1 MFLKKVTL
9 FRSGRRKSEERRAPA
24 AMMPRSARSMDVGM
38 GNKAF
43 GMSQPILS
51 VNTEQ
56 SMTDNEDHSDA
67 SGSPLQP
74 SRRLNS
80 SLPPHPQSALPV
92 TPVHQQNVN
101 DAHAPRPGGLPPIEL
116 GPPEIVIDGLPV
128 SIESIHAAASS
139 SGKQPTKPDDN
150 GNVGVTSSS
159 SVGSGLS
166 DSASTEVSYH
176 LIDVIMEPHEWLVQ

>member
-24 AMMPRSARSMDVGM
+24 TMMPRSARSMDVGM

-74 SRRLNS
+74 SSRLNN
-80 SLPPHPQSALPV
+80 SLPSHPQSALPV
-92 TPVHQQNVN
+92 TPVNQQSIN
-101 DAHAPRPGGLPPIEL
+101 DAHPPRLGGLPPVEL
-116 GPPEIVIDGLPV
+116 GPPKIVIDGLPV
-128 SIESIHAAASS
+128 SIESIHTAADG
-139 SGKQPTKPDDN
+139 SGNQPVKPDDN
-150 GNVGVTSSS
+150 GNVGATSSG

-166 DSASTEVSYH
+166 DSTSTEVSYH